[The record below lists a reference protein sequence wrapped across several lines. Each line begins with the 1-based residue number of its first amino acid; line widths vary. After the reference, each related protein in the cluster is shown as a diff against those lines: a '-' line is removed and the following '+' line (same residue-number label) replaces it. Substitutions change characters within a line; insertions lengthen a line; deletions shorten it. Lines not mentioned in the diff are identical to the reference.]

1 MGIFP
6 STFIHVFRFIKQLL
20 AMFLANEIWLYFIS
34 CEVILLNFAF
44 TSDESILI
52 AV

>member
-1 MGIFP
+1 
-6 STFIHVFRFIKQLL
+6 
-20 AMFLANEIWLYFIS
+20 MFLANERQIWLYFIS